1 MQYTRWLYESEGGRR
16 ERTEEKGNRGERL
29 TQSTTTHAEANASTR
44 ENFHPLLRLGCDS
57 TRSSLHRDNHTDML
71 VRSGRSI
78 TARAR
83 PAANRSLGWFSR
95 STSLAPPPAPD
106 VEQHDV
112 VVVGGGPAGLALTAA
127 LSQSDALAQ
136 THSITLV
143 EGGSLDQTRE
153 WAPRENEYSNRV
165 SSITAENKHWLIREY
180 EL

>member
-1 MQYTRWLYESEGGRR
+1 
-16 ERTEEKGNRGERL
+16 
-29 TQSTTTHAEANASTR
+29 
-44 ENFHPLLRLGCDS
+44 
-57 TRSSLHRDNHTDML
+57 ML

-83 PAANRSLGWFSR
+83 PAPNRSLGWLSR
-95 STSLAPPPAPD
+95 STSLAPFTSESSE

>member
-1 MQYTRWLYESEGGRR
+1 
-16 ERTEEKGNRGERL
+16 
-29 TQSTTTHAEANASTR
+29 
-44 ENFHPLLRLGCDS
+44 
-57 TRSSLHRDNHTDML
+57 ML
-71 VRSGRSI
+71 VRSGRTI

-95 STSLAPPPAPD
+95 SSVAPAPSSESSD

-127 LSQSDALAQ
+127 LTQSDALAQ

-153 WAPRENEYSNRV
+153 WQPRENEYSNRV
-165 SSITAENKHWLIREY
+165 SSITAENKHWLIRQ
-180 EL
+180 

>member
-1 MQYTRWLYESEGGRR
+1 
-16 ERTEEKGNRGERL
+16 
-29 TQSTTTHAEANASTR
+29 
-44 ENFHPLLRLGCDS
+44 
-57 TRSSLHRDNHTDML
+57 ML

-95 STSLAPPPAPD
+95 SSLAPSESSD

-143 EGGSLDQTRE
+143 EGGSLDQTRG
-153 WAPRENEYSNRV
+153 WSPRENEYSNRV
-165 SSITAENKHWLIREY
+165 SSITAENKHWLIRELY
-180 EL
+180 SCIERLSDADPVH